1 MNKTARIFIWL
12 AAAVLAV
19 SCVDDFTPDVK
30 EAPEPRLVIDG
41 LLTTEPA
48 AHRVRLSMSA
58 PFGTPSSQIPVV
70 SGASVSIWDG
80 EKTVTLRE
88 DPGTGCYY
96 TPDDYYGEAGRTY
109 RLDVEVDLEGE
120 RRHYSA
126 EDEMPPKGIR
136 ADAMDYYRMA
146 DSVWM
151 FTIWGQDLPGIASHY
166 AGELVVHDRR
176 LPVGQWVFIDG
187 LSMFDGNYLFAG
199 EYLPY
204 LVSDLIPSEEP
215 LTPLVEGDMVTLRF
229 YSLSDFFYDWI
240 LAMTNETTARIPML
254 SSQPANLPSNVKGD
268 TEAMGSFM
276 VADLTTITVEVKNP
290 DRTRE
295 EMLRDHLPPG
305 YLIPGGGY

>member
-1 MNKTARIFIWL
+1 MGRISRILIWI
-12 AAAVLAV
+12 AAAVFAV

-30 EAPEPRLVIDG
+30 DAPESILVIDG
-41 LLTTEPA
+41 MLTTEPA

-80 EKTVTLRE
+80 EKTITLQE
-88 DPGTGCYY
+88 DAGTGCYY
-96 TPDDYYGEAGRTY
+96 TPDDYCGQEGRTY
-109 RLDVEVDLEGE
+109 RLDVEVDIDGE
-120 RRHYSA
+120 HRHYSA
-126 EDEMPPKGIR
+126 EDTMPLKGIR
-136 ADAMDYYRMA
+136 ADAMDYYRMS
-146 DSVWM
+146 DTLWM

-204 LVSDLIPSEEP
+204 LCSSLIPSEVP
-215 LTPLVEGDMVTLRF
+215 LTPLVEGDQVTLNF
-229 YSLSDFFYDWI
+229 YSLSDFFYSWI
-240 LAMTNETTARIPML
+240 LAMTNETNARIPML
-254 SSQPANLPSNVKGD
+254 SSQPANLPSNINGD
-268 TEAMGSFM
+268 DVTGCFAL
-276 VADLTTITVEVKNP
+276 ADVTKVIVTVTNP

-305 YLIPGGGY
+305 YLVPQGSN

>member
-1 MNKTARIFIWL
+1 M
-12 AAAVLAV
+12 
-19 SCVDDFTPDVK
+19 
-30 EAPEPRLVIDG
+30 
-41 LLTTEPA
+41 
-48 AHRVRLSMSA
+48 
-58 PFGTPSSQIPVV
+58 
-70 SGASVSIWDG
+70 
-80 EKTVTLRE
+80 
-88 DPGTGCYY
+88 
-96 TPDDYYGEAGRTY
+96 
-109 RLDVEVDLEGE
+109 DLEGE

-136 ADAMDYYRMA
+136 GDAMDYYKMA

-204 LVSDLIPSEEP
+204 MVSELIPSEEP

-268 TEAMGSFM
+268 TETMGSFM

>member
-1 MNKTARIFIWL
+1 M
-12 AAAVLAV
+12 
-19 SCVDDFTPDVK
+19 
-30 EAPEPRLVIDG
+30 
-41 LLTTEPA
+41 
-48 AHRVRLSMSA
+48 
-58 PFGTPSSQIPVV
+58 
-70 SGASVSIWDG
+70 SIWDG
-80 EKTVTLRE
+80 EKRVTLQE

-96 TPDDYYGEAGRTY
+96 TPDDYFGQEGRTY
-109 RLDVEVDLEGE
+109 RLDVEVDLDGE

-126 EDEMPPKGIR
+126 EDVMPPKGIR
-136 ADAMDYYRMA
+136 ADAMDYYKMA

-215 LTPLVEGDMVTLRF
+215 LTPLVEGDKVTLRF
-229 YSLSDFFYDWI
+229 YSLSDFFYSWI

-268 TEAMGSFM
+268 TEVMGSFM
-276 VADLTTITVEVKNP
+276 AADLTTITVEVKNP
-290 DRTRE
+290 ERTRE

>member
-1 MNKTARIFIWL
+1 MKKTARIFIWL

-30 EAPEPRLVIDG
+30 DAPEPRLVIDG

-80 EKTVTLRE
+80 EKTVTLTE

-96 TPDDYYGEAGRTY
+96 TPEDYYGQEGRTY

-136 ADAMDYYRMA
+136 GDAMDYYKMA

-204 LVSDLIPSEEP
+204 MVSELIPSEEP

-276 VADLTTITVEVKNP
+276 VADLTTLTVEVKNP
-290 DRTRE
+290 ERTRE

>member
-1 MNKTARIFIWL
+1 MNKISRIFIWL
-12 AAAVLAV
+12 AAAVCAV

-70 SGASVSIWDG
+70 SGAGVSIWDG
-80 EKTVTLRE
+80 ETRVTLQE

-96 TPDDYYGEAGRTY
+96 TPDDYFGQEGRTY
-109 RLDVEVDLEGE
+109 RLDVEVDLDGE

-126 EDEMPPKGIR
+126 EDVMPPKGIR
-136 ADAMDYYRMA
+136 ADAMDYYKMA

-215 LTPLVEGDMVTLRF
+215 LTPLVEGDKVTLRF
-229 YSLSDFFYDWI
+229 YSLSDFFYSWI

-268 TEAMGSFM
+268 TEVMGSFM
-276 VADLTTITVEVKNP
+276 AADLTTITVEVKNP
-290 DRTRE
+290 ERTRE

>member
-30 EAPEPRLVIDG
+30 DAPEPRLVIDG

-80 EKTVTLRE
+80 EKTVTLTE

-96 TPDDYYGEAGRTY
+96 TPEDYYGQEGRTY

-136 ADAMDYYRMA
+136 GDAMDYYKMA

-204 LVSDLIPSEEP
+204 MVSELIPSEEP

-276 VADLTTITVEVKNP
+276 VADLTTLTVEVKNP
-290 DRTRE
+290 ERTRE